1 LDAAIELRRYRK
13 ASAMSSALSSKV
25 RTMTSVRD
33 RWPVAIVGVGLLLS
47 LTWAAVL
54 VWLVLRLLFG

>member
-1 LDAAIELRRYRK
+1 
-13 ASAMSSALSSKV
+13 MSSALSSKV